1 MIPDGFSAI
10 REGRKHFAFGDD
22 DYVFK
27 ILVGRAVGTTLLAN
41 RAGGESDGCLG
52 VLVSPCDRRIIKA
65 LSRYSEPGDDYESD
79 YEEPFENHVLS
90 PLKMA
95 KLPCSRHF

>member
-10 REGRKHFAFGDD
+10 REGRTDFPFSDD

-41 RAGGESDGCLG
+41 RAGGVSGGCLV
-52 VLVSPCDRRIIKA
+52 VLVSPCDRSIIEA
-65 LSRYSEPGDDYESD
+65 LSRWGEPGGDD
-79 YEEPFENHVLS
+79 
-90 PLKMA
+90 
-95 KLPCSRHF
+95 